1 MESLLEIQRRCHEE
15 RERLIKIMVDEFIE
29 KKPGDKEKI
38 FSDHRVKIYLDV
50 RVLMPTMQNEKK
62 IM

>member
-15 RERLIKIMVDEFIE
+15 RERLVKIMVDEFIE

-50 RVLMPTMQNEKK
+50 SFDADYGKCKQ
-62 IM
+62 I